1 MARKKHRGAFAS
13 QWGMYVYLTILA
25 ILVLFPFYIMIVNS
39 FKPPAEYYENVFALP
54 KEWVTSFY
62 KFAWIYV
69 KGYFKNT
76 ITIAAIEVVAAIL
89 VNSMAAYGFT
99 RFRFKGREVLFMM
112 ILALMMIPGVLTLI
126 PSYSLVA
133 SFGLL
138 GTLAG
143 VILPQIASPFN
154 IYLLRSFFNG
164 LPGELFEAA
173 QIDGASQIRQ
183 YFTIAIPL
191 SKPILFTVGLSVLMG
206 AWNDLVWPRLILL
219 GNEQLYTISVGIMEL
234 SGSADTLGMGIS
246 LSAYVLVSIPLVA
259 AFFFTSKQ
267 FISGLTSG
275 AFKM

>member
-126 PSYSLVA
+126 PFYSLVA

>member
-173 QIDGASQIRQ
+173 QSDGASQIRQ

>member
-246 LSAYVLVSIPLVA
+246 LAAYVLVSIPLVA

>member
-133 SFGLL
+133 GFGLL

-246 LSAYVLVSIPLVA
+246 LAAYVLVSIPLVA